1 MERDVCNG
9 RRSETDDR
17 TSGGDYGITELSQ
30 AYGVSRKTVYKWI
43 GRYEKEGWLGL
54 EDRSRAPHRHA
65 NAVERRLRRSF

>member
-1 MERDVCNG
+1 M
-9 RRSETDDR
+9 
-17 TSGGDYGITELSQ
+17 
-30 AYGVSRKTVYKWI
+30 GVSRKTVYKWI

>member
-1 MERDVCNG
+1 MSWKETCVM
-9 RRSETDDR
+9 SEGVKLMTEHLE
-17 TSGGDYGITELSQ
+17 GD
-30 AYGVSRKTVYKWI
+30 YGVSRKTVYKWI

>member
-1 MERDVCNG
+1 MEREVCNG

-17 TSGGDYGITELSQ
+17 TSGEDYGITELSQ
-30 AYGVSRKTVYKWI
+30 AYEVSRKTAYKWI